1 MKRRSLLIAGGSGV
15 GHLAFLGGCAAP
27 AARPA
32 ASARGDAAD
41 LALLNR
47 VTWGINSAAMA
58 EWGRLSRRDYLQ
70 AQLHPAAN
78 ARLPAGAQAQ
88 IDALSLF
95 QKTMPAWVV
104 DMEQRRRDADAL
116 ANDDARKTAQQAYQ
130 QDLNQAGTRCGYAD
144 AVARPVL
151 ARPAARTAH
160 VVLVQP
166 LQCAPVQVQ
175 PARDGRSTVNGLE
188 LAGRQASE
196 LGKANRQSPGS
207 RRRPWY
213 GGVPSS
219 DKLLLGEPGQFPAL
233 DAMRGGRHGRI
244 KLMALAAAGTH
255 AAQRF
260 SQLTQCPP
268 C

>member
-15 GHLAFLGGCAAP
+15 GHLAFLGGCAVP

-32 ASARGDAAD
+32 TSARGDAAD

-47 VTWGINSAAMA
+47 VTWGIDSAAMA

-130 QDLNQAGTRCGYAD
+130 QDLNR
-144 AVARPVL
+144 L
-151 ARPAARTAH
+151 ARDAATQTLLRA
-160 VVLVQP
+160 LYSPDQ
-166 LQCAPVQVQ
+166 LQEQLTWFWFNHFNVHQYKSNLRVMVGP
-175 PARDGRSTVNGLE
+175 PSTVLNWLGGKPVN
-188 LAGRQASE
+188 LAKPIAKAPAVVDGHGMEAYLRATSYYSE
-196 LGKANRQSPGS
+196 NPAN
-207 RRRPWY
+207 
-213 GGVPSS
+213 
-219 DKLLLGEPGQFPAL
+219 FP
-233 DAMRGGRHGRI
+233 H
-244 KLMALAAAGTH
+244 LMQCAAAGMG
-255 AAQRF
+255 AL
-260 SQLTQCPP
+260 S
-268 C
+268 